1 MAQDYVFPGTV
12 AQAVSM
18 LGQSK
23 GRARIIAGGTD
34 LVLDMRDG
42 KISVDT
48 LIDLRAIDGMQRITE
63 ENDSISIG
71 ANVTHAQV
79 VKSSLLRR
87 HAPGLVDA
95 CRKVGSLQI
104 RNVATV
110 VGNVVNGNPA
120 ADAAVALAC
129 LDATATVV
137 DEQGSKTLP
146 FSELYAGICISC
158 INSSSQVVTKISFPK
173 KKDGEGSAYI
183 RMEQRRALSLPMLN
197 VSAKVRVTG
206 ATFDGVQLLMAPVGA
221 GPQHAVAAEE
231 FLQGADITEE
241 NIKQA
246 GVLAREQATFRSSA
260 VRGSKEYRIGVLP
273 VCVERVL
280 QAAIADA
287 QQG

>member
-79 VKSSLLRR
+79 VKSSLLRH

-137 DEQGSKTLP
+137 DEQGSRSLP

-158 INSSSQVVTKISFPK
+158 INSSSQVVTNISFPK
-173 KKDGEGSAYI
+173 KNDGEGSAYI
-183 RMEQRRALSLPMLN
+183 RMEQRKALSLPMLN

-206 ATFDGVQLLMAPVGA
+206 AKFDGVQLLMAPVGA

-231 FLQGADITEE
+231 FLQGAEITEE

>member
-1 MAQDYVFPGTV
+1 
-12 AQAVSM
+12 M

-48 LIDLRAIDGMQRITE
+48 LVDLRAIDGMQRITE

-79 VKSSLLRR
+79 VKSSLLRH

-137 DEQGSKTLP
+137 DEQGSKIIP

-158 INSSSQVVTKISFPK
+158 INSCSQVVTHISFPK
-173 KKDGEGSAYI
+173 KKDGEGSAYL
-183 RMEQRRALSLPMLN
+183 RMEQRKALSLPMLN
-197 VSAKVRVTG
+197 VSAKVHVTD
-206 ATFDGVQLLMAPVGA
+206 AKFDGVQLLMAPVGA

-231 FLQGADITEE
+231 FLQGAEITEE

-280 QAAIADA
+280 KAAIADA

>member
-137 DEQGSKTLP
+137 DEQGSRIIP

-158 INSSSQVVTKISFPK
+158 INSSSQVVTQISFPK

-183 RMEQRRALSLPMLN
+183 RMEQRKALSLPMLN
-197 VSAKVRVTG
+197 VSAKVHVTG
-206 ATFDGVQLLMAPVGA
+206 ATFDEVQLLMAPVGA

>member
-1 MAQDYVFPGTV
+1 MVQDYVFPATV
-12 AQAVSM
+12 AQAVDILAES
-18 LGQSK
+18 Q

-34 LVLDMRDG
+34 LVLDMHDG
-42 KISVDT
+42 KISADKLV
-48 LIDLRAIDGMQRITE
+48 DLRAIDGMQHIAE
-63 ENDSISIG
+63 EDDFISIG

-79 VKSSLLRR
+79 VKSSLLRN

-129 LDATATVV
+129 LDAQATVV
-137 DEQGSKTLP
+137 DQHGTKVVP
-146 FSELYAGICISC
+146 FDELYAGICLSC
-158 INSSSQVVTKISFPK
+158 IDSCCQVVTHISFPK
-173 KKDGEGSAYI
+173 KKDGEGSAYV
-183 RMEQRRALSLPMLN
+183 RMEQRKALSLPMLN
-197 VSAKVRVTG
+197 VSAKVRVVNN
-206 ATFDGVQLLMAPVGA
+206 TFEETQLLMAPVGA
-221 GPQHAVAAEE
+221 GPQHAVTAEE
-231 FLQGADITEE
+231 FLRGAEITDE

-246 GVLAREQATFRSSA
+246 GKLAREQATFRSSA

-273 VCVERVL
+273 VCIERVL
-280 QAAIADA
+280 RAAIADA